1 MTVKEFSKEDKA
13 REATTDRHPIG
24 AVLLLPI
31 PASGPLP
38 TFAFALIQEHA

>member
-13 REATTDRHPIG
+13 RAATTDRHPIG
-24 AVLLLPI
+24 AISFLPI